1 MDGWR
6 NERTQGEIEE
16 EGRQRVMS
24 EADGKPERERGRRG
38 GEKQKQLCQE
48 NVDHRS
54 NKDRERH
61 QISPITNFLLC
72 FSEVQNLQHHYHSS

>member
-24 EADGKPERERGRRG
+24 EADGKPERER
-38 GEKQKQLCQE
+38 
-48 NVDHRS
+48 V
-54 NKDRERH
+54 
-61 QISPITNFLLC
+61 
-72 FSEVQNLQHHYHSS
+72 